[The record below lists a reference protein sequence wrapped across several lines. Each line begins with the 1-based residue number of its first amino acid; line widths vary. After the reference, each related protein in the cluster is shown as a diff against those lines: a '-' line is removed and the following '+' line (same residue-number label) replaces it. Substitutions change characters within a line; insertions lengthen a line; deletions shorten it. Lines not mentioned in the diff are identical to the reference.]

1 MYITLIRVIL
11 SIDKKLG
18 GFTLSKLHEGKV
30 ILITGAAGGIG
41 LATAKNFAAEG
52 AKLALVD
59 MNQEA
64 IEKAAKEIEGAEV
77 ITFSADVTN
86 EADVERF
93 VSGTK
98 EHYGRID
105 SFVNNAGINGKTED
119 LVDIT
124 QDNIEQV
131 FAVNVFGVFYG
142 MKHVLRVMKEQKS
155 GSVVNLG
162 SIGSWIGSPSMSPY
176 VASKHAVAGITKSAA
191 LEAAEYGVRVN
202 AVSPHAV
209 ETEMMR
215 RIEASRNPEEAA
227 ASKEA
232 VIQTIPLGR
241 YSQPEEIADFIVFL
255 ASDKASYISGTF
267 HRIDGG
273 ASALSS

>member
-1 MYITLIRVIL
+1 M
-11 SIDKKLG
+11 
-18 GFTLSKLHEGKV
+18 SKLHEDKV
-30 ILITGAAGGIG
+30 VLITGAAGGIG
-41 LATAKNFAAEG
+41 LAAAKKYALEG

-59 MNQEA
+59 LSQEA
-64 IEKAAKEIEGAEV
+64 IEKAAKEIEDAEV
-77 ITFSADVTN
+77 ITFSGDVSK
-86 EADVERF
+86 ESDVEAF
-93 VSGTK
+93 VKGTK
-98 EHYGRID
+98 DYYGRID
-105 SFVNNAGINGKTED
+105 VFVNNAGINGKTED
-119 LVDIT
+119 LIDIT

-131 FAVNVFGVFYG
+131 FQVNVFGVFYG
-142 MKHVLRVMKEQKS
+142 LKHVLRVMKEQKS
-155 GSVVNLG
+155 GSVINMG

-215 RIEASRNPEEAA
+215 RIEANRNPEEAA

-232 VIQTIPLGR
+232 VLSTIPLGR
-241 YSQPEEIADFIVFL
+241 YAQPEEIADFIIYL
-255 ASDKASYISGTF
+255 SSEKASFISGTF